1 LLHAG
6 LFGSLIDNPFI
17 GATLLFHVVILW
29 MKLLSYALANEDYR
43 LSSDDSAAT
52 LEALVKDL
60 DDDAAAVT
68 YPSNV
73 TLPNL
78 YYFWMAPTLTYQIAF
93 PRTRKIRIWRVLSLI
108 FRFVLALSLLIF
120 LTVQEIAPN
129 LGSLVKDLEVSNGKL
144 TLHLL
149 AEYGLKLSLANTY
162 CWLLVFYCYF
172 HVYLN
177 LSAELLRFGDRIF
190 YKDWWN
196 SSDVSSYWR
205 LWNKPVHNWL
215 VRHLY
220 FPCVR
225 RGFPRRWQS

>member
-6 LFGSLIDNPFI
+6 LFGALIDNPFI

-120 LTVQEIAPN
+120 LTAQVITPN
-129 LGSLVKDLEVSNGKL
+129 LGSLVKDLEVTNGKL

-149 AEYGLKLSLANTY
+149 AEYGLKAVVGHYVLLVVSLL
-162 CWLLVFYCYF
+162 WLLPR
-172 HVYLN
+172 
-177 LSAELLRFGDRIF
+177 LSQSLRRT
-190 YKDWWN
+190 
-196 SSDVSSYWR
+196 
-205 LWNKPVHNWL
+205 LA
-215 VRHLY
+215 
-220 FPCVR
+220 VR
-225 RGFPRRWQS
+225 RSRLLQGLVEFL